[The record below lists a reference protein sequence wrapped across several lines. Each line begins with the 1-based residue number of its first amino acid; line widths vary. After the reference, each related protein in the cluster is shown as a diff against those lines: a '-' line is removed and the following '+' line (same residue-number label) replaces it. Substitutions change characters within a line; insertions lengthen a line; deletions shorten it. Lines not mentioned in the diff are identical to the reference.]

1 MVAGAAGSFRA
12 NGEAMRDG
20 VSAARLLMTDQT
32 KRPETADMTDA
43 GKPAFPNSEI
53 LVPRAEW
60 AYWADEG
67 NGSWASDALK
77 PNFANVK
84 RVFDAI
90 GKNATQLKAGHE
102 VASGV

>member
-1 MVAGAAGSFRA
+1 
-12 NGEAMRDG
+12 
-20 VSAARLLMTDQT
+20 
-32 KRPETADMTDA
+32 MTDA